1 MDSTTSRSDLNAIKS
16 RLGSIAPSRLYS
28 LPLSVQK
35 LLSDDMPALI
45 EEIEAGRKVVE
56 AASHIHWSCTVRKS
70 ERLSDALLEL
80 LHNTLKELKGGEK

>member
-28 LPLSVQK
+28 LPMSVQK

-45 EEIEAGRKVVE
+45 EEIETARKVCKAE
-56 AASHIHWSCTVRKS
+56 
-70 ERLSDALLEL
+70 D
-80 LHNTLKELKGGEK
+80 GENDKD